1 MDDTQVDGSSR
12 DQAGVILIADGDRLA
27 REFLRDL
34 LRSAGYRVHT
44 AGSGP
49 QVLRAIRRHRPDLL
63 LLDVHLPEPH
73 GLAILSHLRKL
84 PDAQH
89 LPVILITEPGA
100 KTDLAHGFET
110 GADDFL
116 VKPVAQ
122 VELMARVKGHLRT
135 KNYQDQVEREK
146 EDLAQILDISKA
158 VTSNLPSRDIFRIIV
173 ERTAKLVEAPR
184 CSLVIIR
191 KESRKGVVLASSQ
204 GPKFKNFV
212 LDLAQYPEIIQAVQ
226 DRRLVLIKDVETDP
240 LVAPVREKIRTA
252 GFRSLLVLPISL
264 QDSVVGT
271 LVLCT
276 ARGAGPFT
284 ERNVRTCQLV
294 AEIAANAL
302 QNAHLFENLELQ
314 EIDLQ
319 RYTLQDRQLGV
330 YHSHVL
336 HQRLEEEVAR
346 SFRYRQP
353 LALFAIEPDGTPG
366 DPEGVVRDLVSLLKA
381 NIRRTDVLARH
392 SEGQRLLLMLP
403 VTSPEGAQIKAE
415 RLRAAAH
422 STAFAGA
429 PAGSV
434 TITLGGAV
442 GIPQAQTGGDRLL
455 AATLDALAKA
465 KARGPDSIALD
476 AWS

>member
-1 MDDTQVDGSSR
+1 VDDTQDDGSPR

-100 KTDLAHGFET
+100 KTDLALGFET

-135 KNYQDQVEREK
+135 KNYRDQVEREK

-173 ERTAKLVEAPR
+173 ERTAKLVDAPR

-191 KESRKGVVLASSQ
+191 KESRKGLVLASSQ
-204 GPKFKNFV
+204 GPKFKNFL
-212 LDLAQYPEIIQAVQ
+212 LDLALYPEITQAVHH
-226 DRRLVLIKDVETDP
+226 RSLVLIQDVETDP
-240 LVAPVREKIRTA
+240 LVAPVREKIRRV

-302 QNAHLFENLELQ
+302 QNAHLFENLELE

-319 RYTLQDRQLGV
+319 RFTLRDRQLGV

-336 HQRLEEEVAR
+336 SQRLEEEVAR

-353 LALFAIEPDGTPG
+353 LALFAIEPDGTCE
-366 DPEGVVRDLVSLLKA
+366 DPEGVIRDLVALLKT

-434 TITLGGAV
+434 TITQGGAV
-442 GIPQAQTGGDRLL
+442 GIPREQTGGDRLL
-455 AATLDALAKA
+455 SAALEALAKA
-465 KARGPDSIALD
+465 KAQGPDSIALD
-476 AWS
+476 PWS